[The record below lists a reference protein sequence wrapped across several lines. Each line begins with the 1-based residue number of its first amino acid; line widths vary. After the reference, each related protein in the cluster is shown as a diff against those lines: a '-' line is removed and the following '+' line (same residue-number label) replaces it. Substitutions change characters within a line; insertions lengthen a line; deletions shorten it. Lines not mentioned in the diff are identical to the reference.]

1 MIPPIKPIQVPD
13 EYKLGEVLDDAQ
25 EELEKLTTERQRIDR
40 RIAKLQG
47 DIVHL
52 SALCGVEVEDPIKQ
66 LGLTDAIRYI
76 FGREERALS
85 RQQVVEILEHSYDV
99 SSYKNLAAN
108 VHTIVRRL
116 LKSGQIKPV
125 LNALLGKIGD
135 PETYVWAKNSMP
147 PPPPALPTTKRE
159 PVEVESSSVGRRI
172 RKEFIKP

>member
-1 MIPPIKPIQVPD
+1 MIPPLKPIQIAD
-13 EYKLGEVLDDAQ
+13 EYKLADALDAAQ
-25 EELEKLTTERQRIDR
+25 EELEKLTIERQRIDR

-85 RQQVVEILEHSYDV
+85 RQQVVEILEQSYDV

-135 PETYVWAKNSMP
+135 TETYIWTNGMTP
-147 PPPPALPTTKRE
+147 PPPPLP
-159 PVEVESSSVGRRI
+159 PSSVGRKI